1 MQNKIYETIKTSVD
15 SGSTSGVNVL
25 VLKNGKEAAY
35 CEYGFRDLENR
46 IPMTRDTIFRLY
58 SQTKPVTAAAAVL
71 LVSQGKLDIAE
82 ELSEYMPEF
91 SEQYINTDG
100 NRVPV
105 KSRILVRDLL
115 NMTSGIPYPGEG
127 SESEKQSGKV
137 FWETVQRL
145 RSDDPVTTREFAE
158 KMSKN
163 DLLFEPGSYFMY
175 GASADILGCL
185 IERVSGMCFGDF
197 LKKYFFEPL
206 EMNDTSFYIP
216 PEKSHRLAKVYNYNE
231 NGSLYEMPT
240 DHLGLVYERD
250 IPPAFESGGAGLCS
264 TLDDYGKFGTMLL
277 GGGRYNGRE
286 IMPEAAVKYLT
297 ENCLDISKCGILHDW
312 WKWMS
317 GYSYGCLM
325 RKCVNVNET
334 PLFSEKGE
342 YGWDG
347 WLGTFFSN
355 EPSKG
360 ITLLLGAQQ
369 AGIGKVGML
378 TRKIKNIV
386 MSCL

>member
-1 MQNKIYETIKTSVD
+1 MKNSVD

-58 SQTKPVTAAAAVL
+58 SQTKPVTAAAAML
-71 LVSQGKLDIAE
+71 LVSQGKLDLAE
-82 ELSEYMPEF
+82 ELSLYMPEF
-91 SEQYINTDG
+91 SEQYISTENGRT
-100 NRVPV
+100 PV
-105 KSRILVRDLL
+105 KNRILVRDLL

-127 SESEKQSGKV
+127 SESEKQSGAV
-137 FWETVQRL
+137 FYEVIQRMHTGK
-145 RSDDPVTTREFAE
+145 PVTTREFAE
-158 KMSKN
+158 KMAAN

-185 IERVSGMCFGDF
+185 IERVSGMSFGEF
-197 LKKYFFEPL
+197 LRKSFFEPL
-206 EMNDTSFYIP
+206 EMTDTDFYVP
-216 PEKSHRLAKVYNYNE
+216 QEKAHRLAKLYNYNE
-231 NGSLYEMPT
+231 KGELYEMPT
-240 DHLGLVYERD
+240 DHLGLIYDRSLY
-250 IPPAFESGGAGLCS
+250 PAFESGGAGLCS
-264 TLDDYGKFGTMLL
+264 TLDDYAKFGTMLL
-277 GGGRYNGRE
+277 DGGKYNGNE
-286 IMPEAAVKYLT
+286 IMPGSAVKYLT
-297 ENCLDISKCGILHDW
+297 ESCLDISKCGILHDW

-334 PLFSEKGE
+334 SVFSEKGE

-355 EPSKG
+355 EPSRG
-360 ITLLLGAQQ
+360 ITFLLGAQQ
-369 AGIGKVGML
+369 AGIGRVGTL
-378 TRKIKNIV
+378 TREIKNII